1 MTHVTLTARGE
12 PIGKVSVDH
21 VGNCLFESYKGKYYV
36 TGSPAQVI
44 SILKEKYDVNQLGA
58 TALELY
64 SSYDLRY
71 KVILTRV
78 GFVAVDTYAREIVR
92 FNTNGSSFEL
102 IDTTRNKKLVRE
114 IIRVIAR
121 GKITEHYLE
130 KDFLR
135 GFIK

>member
-21 VGNCLFESYKGKYYV
+21 VGNCLFESYKDRYYV
-36 TGSPAQVI
+36 LGSPAQVV

-78 GFVAVDTYAREIVR
+78 GLIAVDTHVREIVR
-92 FNTNGSSFEL
+92 FNTDGSSFEL
-102 IDTTRNKKLVRE
+102 IDTTTNKKLVRE

-121 GKITEHYLE
+121 GKITEQFLQ
-130 KDFLR
+130 KDFLG

>member
-36 TGSPAQVI
+36 QGSPAQVV
-44 SILKEKYDVNQLGA
+44 SILKEKYNVKQLGA

-71 KVILTRV
+71 KILLTRV
-78 GFVAVDTYAREIVR
+78 GFVAVDTHTREIVR
-92 FNTNGSSFEL
+92 FNTDGSSFEL
-102 IDTTRNKKLVRE
+102 IDTTSNKKLVRE
-114 IIRVIAR
+114 IIKIIAM
-121 GKITEHYLE
+121 GKITEHYLKE
-130 KDFLR
+130 DFLR

>member
-21 VGNCLFESYKGKYYV
+21 VGNCLFESCKGDYCV
-36 TGSPAQVI
+36 LGSPAQVVAT
-44 SILKEKYDVNQLGA
+44 LKEKYDVKQLGA

-64 SSYDLRY
+64 SSYDFRF
-71 KVILTRV
+71 KVILTMV
-78 GFVAVDTYAREIVR
+78 GFIAVDTHVREIVR
-92 FNTNGSSFEL
+92 FNTDGSSFEL
-102 IDTTRNKKLVRE
+102 IDTTSNKKLVRE

-121 GKITEHYLE
+121 GKITQPFLQKE
-130 KDFLR
+130 FLR

>member
-1 MTHVTLTARGE
+1 MTYVTLTARGE
-12 PIGKVSVDH
+12 PIGKVSVDY

-36 TGSPAQVI
+36 QGSPAQVV
-44 SILKEKYDVNQLGA
+44 SILKEKYNVKQLGA

-71 KVILTRV
+71 KIIITRA
-78 GFVAVDTYAREIVR
+78 GLIAVDTHAHEIVR
-92 FNTNGSSFEL
+92 FNTDGSSFEL
-102 IDTTRNKKLVRE
+102 IDTTSNKKLVRE

-121 GKITEHYLE
+121 GKITEQYLQ